1 MSSLGYAGEPCVRGP
16 GATWR
21 ALVVER
27 PDDVPTSSRCR
38 SFTATL
44 PTWRG
49 RLEETQPC
57 RYLPQPRRSTDEEL
71 SVLRSTISRPSVYGG
86 DRDREDSVSQR
97 FNASAFRQQMRAAQ
111 RKAEQELK
119 RAIDKANREAEAHNR
134 KVIADYNRKVEQ
146 HNRQVVAEYN
156 RQVEAHNR
164 AADRHN
170 REVVNDLN
178 RRLRSAASRPSVQY
192 TPEERLLADRVQE
205 AISVQDVRDYHVFL
219 SYARIDGSVIA
230 TKLRSHL
237 EDLGVSVWFDE
248 VAIHPGKSQALQMDQ
263 GLRQARSGVVVLTA
277 AYLAGRFWTERELGA
292 LLHKPT
298 LIPVLHGVTFKDV
311 AEYSGI
317 LPDLAGFTTD
327 RDSVRVIAE
336 KIAAAVRA
344 PEAA

>member
-1 MSSLGYAGEPCVRGP
+1 
-16 GATWR
+16 
-21 ALVVER
+21 
-27 PDDVPTSSRCR
+27 
-38 SFTATL
+38 
-44 PTWRG
+44 
-49 RLEETQPC
+49 
-57 RYLPQPRRSTDEEL
+57 
-71 SVLRSTISRPSVYGG
+71 
-86 DRDREDSVSQR
+86 VSQR
-97 FNASAFRQQMRAAQ
+97 FNASALRQQMRAAQ

-119 RAIDKANREAEAHNR
+119 RAVDKANREAEAHNR
-134 KVIADYNRKVEQ
+134 KVIADYNRKAEQ
-146 HNRQVVAEYN
+146 HNRRVVADYN

-170 REVVNDLN
+170 REVANDLN

-219 SYARIDGSVIA
+219 SYARIDGSAVA
-230 TKLRSHL
+230 TELRSHL

-248 VAIHPGKSQALQMDQ
+248 VAIHPGKSQALQMDR
-263 GLRQARSGVVVLTA
+263 GLRQARSGVVLLTA
-277 AYLAGRFWTERELGA
+277 AYLAGRFWTERELGT

-336 KIAAAVRA
+336 KIAAAILA